1 MHLIKINEK
10 TFIYKLNEWY
20 YSTSSKKTL
29 YQLVI
34 PKKIVKNSFLKTIQ
48 IVQIQMYS
56 DRNMKAEYVLEIF
69 KFKYHDLSIISY
81 CDAPTYLV

>member
-1 MHLIKINEK
+1 MTSKFQKNPI
-10 TFIYKLNEWY
+10 
-20 YSTSSKKTL
+20 ST
-29 YQLVI
+29 I
-34 PKKIVKNSFLKTIQ
+34 PKNCKNSFLKTIQ

-56 DRNMKAEYVLEIF
+56 DRNMKVEYALEIF

>member
-1 MHLIKINEK
+1 MNDIILQVPKKPYINH
-10 TFIYKLNEWY
+10 T
-20 YSTSSKKTL
+20 
-29 YQLVI
+29 
-34 PKKIVKNSFLKTIQ
+34 KKIVKNSFLKTIQ

-56 DRNMKAEYVLEIF
+56 DRNMKVEYALEIF